1 VTVTPNGD
9 VSWRAYGDGPV
20 GTMKVDAVGDWDLS
34 GLEDETL
41 VIGGTDGTVGLSS
54 CGLRGT
60 NDTAQ
65 NL

>member
-1 VTVTPNGD
+1 VTVTPSGD
-9 VSWRAYGDGPV
+9 VSWRTYGEGPV
-20 GTMKVDAVGDWDLS
+20 GTMKVGAVGDWALS

-41 VIGGTDGTVGLSS
+41 VIGGMDGTVGLSS